1 MKRILQTSL
10 TLIFLALTIFLL
22 ISGNSDAAFTL
33 AVVLPV
39 GFGPLDWP
47 VGSENMG
54 GYKNRLLFFP
64 SGTVDIVPEIVIPES
79 GASASDTVT
88 AKGKFQNSP
97 VAPEVLP
104 TDAVPVTIYATKGT
118 VQLSA
123 ENQGETD
130 GQSFIQRLSFFHPGN
145 KASVAAFARK
155 VNNTPGYYVV
165 EDPDGTQY
173 MVGSKGLPCTMKP
186 AFEGGAA
193 PADRKGLTFTG
204 EADSFVPYVILETKL
219 DMETGTYPAP

>member
-1 MKRILQTSL
+1 MKRFLQSSI
-10 TLIFLALTIFLL
+10 TLILFALAILL
-22 ISGNSDAAFTL
+22 FTTGDADAAFSL
-33 AVVLPV
+33 AIVLPV

-64 SGTVDIVPEIVIPES
+64 AGSVDIVPEIIIPES

-88 AKGKFQNSP
+88 AKGKFQNNP
-97 VAPEVLP
+97 VAPEVTP
-104 TDAVPVTIYATKGT
+104 SDATPVPIYATKGT

-123 ENQGETD
+123 ENQGDTD
-130 GQSFIQRLSFFHPGN
+130 GQSFIQKLAFFHPGN
-145 KASVAAFARK
+145 KAATSAFARK

-173 MVGSKGLPCTMKP
+173 MIGSKGMPCTMKP
-186 AFEGGAA
+186 AFDGGAA
-193 PADRKGLTFTG
+193 PADRKGMTFTG
-204 EADSFVPYVILETKL
+204 EADSFVPYVILETKI